1 MIDIGVF
8 ISRRV
13 AFSRGDFLAG
23 DKKIAIGHRT
33 ISLFWS
39 KDFLVNV
46 KAINIK
52 KHNWYDKIIKVAD
65 GTELATG
72 KIRYILK
79 LLILGNF

>member
-1 MIDIGVF
+1 VIDIGIF
-8 ISRRV
+8 ISWRV
-13 AFSRGDFLAG
+13 SFSRGDFLVG
-23 DKKIAIGHRT
+23 DKKVAIGHRT

-46 KAINIK
+46 EAIDTK
-52 KHNWYDKIIKVAD
+52 KYKWNDKIIKVTG

-79 LLILGNF
+79 LLTFGNF